1 MVVHYCKVCEYLTK
15 YKNDYTRHMN
25 SKKHH
30 NKVLEV
36 VNTDSETVNTH
47 SQNSSELLETPE
59 IVPHKSINDDT
70 LNEIKTYKCKSCGN
84 TFVRQ
89 NNLTRHYKICAL
101 GNNEIVELKK
111 QLKISLEQTKHYKH
125 LFEEA
130 GSVVKKSIGAVSYI
144 MNNYKSAPALKT
156 ITIDDFNENIPKKD
170 KVAEHILSAYKNKT
184 LSKYIGNV
192 IIKVYKKDN
201 PKQQSIWNTDDNRLS
216 YMLKEIIENKT
227 KSSNWIVDK
236 KGTKTA
242 KYIVKPL
249 LDHIRAL
256 LEEYNLSINPADYKY
271 DASGMQLL
279 LENSRALLKL
289 ANDIDTGITSTE
301 VLKYISAH
309 LRFNKKNK

>member
-1 MVVHYCKVCEYLTK
+1 MSNYECKTCNYLTSRTD
-15 YKNDYTRHMN
+15 NYTRHMN
-25 SKKHH
+25 SKRHH
-30 NKVLEV
+30 KKVSEV
-36 VNTDSETVNTH
+36 DNIIVNTNLSTSGCSRKPTAARKYVSD
-47 SQNSSELLETPE
+47 
-59 IVPHKSINDDT
+59 KSISDNI
-70 LNEIKTYKCKSCGN
+70 NMSEKQYICESCGN
-84 TFVRQ
+84 IFYRLS
-89 NNLTRHYKICAL
+89 NLTRHHKICI
-101 GNNEIVELKK
+101 NSNSEMTKLKE
-111 QLKISLEQTKHYKH
+111 QLKIYMDKAKHYKH

-309 LRFNKKNK
+309 LRFNKKTK